1 MKKIFK
7 KIIVSILTL
16 EARLVLKKYKPKVVA
31 VTGSVGKTTAKDS
44 IYTVLSSAFFVRKS
58 EKSFNSEIGVPLSIL
73 GCQNGGNNPMIW
85 IKNIFEGLI
94 LIFAKNHYPNW
105 LVLEV
110 GADHPGDIESI
121 AKWLRPDIAVITRF
135 AEIPAHVE
143 YFESPEAVIRE
154 KRKLAEYLKDDGFLV
169 LNYDDEDV
177 LAIKNDYNEKTI
189 TFGLN
194 EGSDIFG
201 SNKDLLYDEDNKV
214 SGVTFKINYEGSSVP
229 VNLKGVLGIQ
239 HIYPS
244 LAAIAVGVTQKLNI
258 VSMSQALSTEHK
270 TQPGRMKIL
279 DGIKN
284 SIIIDDSYNA
294 SPLAVEWALKMLGE
308 VKTEGRKIAVL
319 GDMMELGRY
328 AVSEHKK
335 IGGIVAGVCDML
347 VTVGAR
353 SRTTVEGALNG
364 GMNEDNILQFEDS
377 KKAGAYLQNIIQKGD
392 VILVKGSRWATRMEF
407 AVEEIMAEPELADE
421 LLVR

>member
-1 MKKIFK
+1 MLKNTFK
-7 KIIVSILTL
+7 KIIVSILIL
-16 EARLVLKKYKPKVVA
+16 EAKLVLKKYKPKVVA

-44 IYTVLSSAFFVRKS
+44 IYSVLSSSFFVRKS

-73 GCQNGGNNPMIW
+73 GCQNGGNNPIIW
-85 IKNIFEGLI
+85 IKNIFEGLA
-94 LIFAKNHYPNW
+94 LIFAKNHYPKW

-110 GADHPGDIESI
+110 GADHPGDIKDI
-121 AKWLRPDIAVITRF
+121 AKWLKPDIAVITRF
-135 AEIPAHVE
+135 AEIPVHVE

-154 KRKLAEYLKDDGFLV
+154 KRELAQYLKDDGFLI

-177 LAIKNDYNEKTI
+177 LAIKNDFNKKTI

-194 EGSDIFG
+194 EGADVLG
-201 SNKDLLYDEDNKV
+201 SNNNLLYENGKI

-244 LAAIAVGVTQKLNI
+244 LAAIAVGVTQKLNL
-258 VSMSQALSTEHK
+258 VSMSQALSTEHE

-279 DGIKN
+279 DGIKD
-284 SIIIDDSYNA
+284 SVIIDDSYNS

-308 VKTEGRKIAVL
+308 IETNGRKIAVL
-319 GDMMELGRY
+319 GDMMELGKY
-328 AVSEHKK
+328 AINEHKK
-335 IGGIVAGVCDML
+335 IGGVVAGVCDML
-347 VTVGAR
+347 VTVGTR
-353 SRTTVEGALNG
+353 SQATAEGALNA
-364 GMNEDNILQFEDS
+364 GMRENNILQFEDS
-377 KKAGAYLQNIIQKGD
+377 RKAGAYLQNIIKKDD

-407 AVEEIMAEPELADE
+407 AVEEIMAHPERADE